1 MSSVEKPISRHG
13 DLKLSYRILRC
24 PNVIMAAL
32 NTPLVKEVGPVYI
45 DSQVSVDTVMKAIL
59 FQLSASM
66 STEVL

>member
-1 MSSVEKPISRHG
+1 
-13 DLKLSYRILRC
+13 
-24 PNVIMAAL
+24 MAAL